1 MARQVLGALVAVGFA
16 LAIPISSSAQDG
28 WATSLYSAGG
38 AELRVD
44 ERVFTLFAALNE
56 LGYDN
61 APVTRLDPIPKR
73 EFDPVRRAVRD
84 AAGMEPALRAKFEAF
99 FDKNP
104 LPVRSYLTYALALG
118 PAPTFKAPE
127 ALPAGTE
134 TLKGFEALLQE
145 FHAKAKIGAMFNR
158 AVEVHR
164 DAMRAWSSV
173 VDKPLAE
180 AREALGVEE
189 SDDAPLDVVIVNLL
203 DGRGASFGIP
213 MGEDLFLVVG
223 PPGKEPDASTVARAF
238 ARAEVISLAKGK
250 GRNLR
255 NGANLLEQIRGSGFP
270 VEADNV
276 DDFIAENLARVIA
289 IQATLPASE
298 RAKALEE
305 EYWRGFVLV
314 KELHRG
320 LAIYGATK
328 HGKTLDQFIADFLR
342 EIDTAKLLSS
352 LKGS

>member
-1 MARQVLGALVAVGFA
+1 MARHVLGALVAVGFA
-16 LAIPISSSAQDG
+16 LAIPLSSSAQDD

-84 AAGMEPALRAKFEAF
+84 AAGMEPALRGKFEAF

-127 ALPAGTE
+127 APPAGTE
-134 TLKGFEALLQE
+134 PLKGFEALLQE
-145 FHAKAKIGAMFNR
+145 FHTKAKIGSMFHR

-164 DAMRAWSSV
+164 DAMRAWSAV

-180 AREALGVEE
+180 AREALGVVE
-189 SDDAPLDVVIVNLL
+189 SDDSPMNVVVVNLL
-203 DGRGASFGIP
+203 DGKGASFGIP

-238 ARAEVISLAKGK
+238 ARAEVIALAKGK
-250 GRNLR
+250 GRNLK
-255 NGANLLEQIRGSGFP
+255 NGESLLQEIRGSGFP
-270 VEADNV
+270 VEAANI
-276 DDFIAENLARVIA
+276 DDFVAENLARVIA
-289 IQATLPASE
+289 IKASVPAAE
-298 RAKALEE
+298 RSKALEE

-320 LAIYGATK
+320 LAIFAVSK
-328 HGKTLDQFIADFLR
+328 NGKPLEQFIADFLR
-342 EIDTAKLLSS
+342 EIDTAKLLAS